1 MHVCNIYEHGDVI
14 CVIYVIYCNV
24 IYTEHGEIPNRI
36 NSAKL
41 LIMDNLRQV
50 CPMP

>member
-1 MHVCNIYEHGDVI
+1 MHVCNIYEHGD
-14 CVIYVIYCNV
+14 VIYCNV